1 LTQTSE
7 VSKDFGSLGY
17 PAIIRRVFTLSRL
30 NPLRLLL
37 LLSLWL
43 AACTQT
49 PASPTAA
56 LSPTTPL
63 PAATAVIQ
71 RPTATPPPP
80 TDTPVVPSEPATT
93 PTPEPPCT
101 NDSSFTGDLSVP
113 DGAQFLPGQ
122 PFVKKWS
129 VENTGKCDWGP
140 DYRLVLTSGASLGAP
155 SEVAVYPARA
165 GTPATW
171 EIPMTAPF
179 TPGPHTSR
187 WQARDPQGN
196 LFGAV
201 VFIKIEVI
209 PLPIT
214 DTPTP

>member
-1 LTQTSE
+1 
-7 VSKDFGSLGY
+7 
-17 PAIIRRVFTLSRL
+17 VFK
-30 NPLRLLL
+30 LRKLRIGALVGL
-37 LLSLWL
+37 WLLSLWL
-43 AACTQT
+43 AACAQT
-49 PASPTAA
+49 TASPTASS
-56 LSPTTPL
+56 SPTSPPPT
-63 PAATAVIQ
+63 ATAVIE
-71 RPTATPPPP
+71 RPSATPPPP
-80 TDTPVVPSEPATT
+80 TDTPVAAQPATT

-101 NDSSFTGDLSVP
+101 SDSNFINDLTVP

-122 PFVKKWS
+122 LFVKKWS

-140 DYRLVLTSGASLGAP
+140 DYRLVLTSGDSLGTP

-179 TPGPHTSR
+179 TPGQYTSR

-201 VFIKIEVI
+201 VFITIEVI

>member
-1 LTQTSE
+1 
-7 VSKDFGSLGY
+7 
-17 PAIIRRVFTLSRL
+17 VFTLSRL

-63 PAATAVIQ
+63 PTATAVIQ

-80 TDTPVVPSEPATT
+80 TDTPVAAQPATT

-101 NDSSFTGDLSVP
+101 SDSRFINDLSVP
-113 DGAQFLPGQ
+113 DDAQFLPGQ

-140 DYRLVLTSGASLGAP
+140 DYRLVLTSGDSLGAP

-179 TPGPHTSR
+179 TPGQYTSR

-214 DTPTP
+214 DTP

>member
-49 PASPTAA
+49 TSAPTAA
-56 LSPTTPL
+56 LSPTTP
-63 PAATAVIQ
+63 PPTATAVIE
-71 RPTATPPPP
+71 RPSATPPPT
-80 TDTPVVPSEPATT
+80 TDTPVAAQPATT

-113 DGAQFLPGQ
+113 DDAQFLPGQ

-140 DYRLVLTSGASLGAP
+140 DYRLVLTSGDSLGAP

-179 TPGPHTSR
+179 TPGQYTSR

-214 DTPTP
+214 DTP

>member
-49 PASPTAA
+49 TSAPTAA

-63 PAATAVIQ
+63 PTATAVIE

-80 TDTPVVPSEPATT
+80 TDTPVAAQPATT

-129 VENTGKCDWGP
+129 VENSGKCDWGP
-140 DYRLVLTSGASLGAP
+140 DYRLVLTSGDSLGAP

-179 TPGPHTSR
+179 TPGQYTSR

>member
-1 LTQTSE
+1 M
-7 VSKDFGSLGY
+7 
-17 PAIIRRVFTLSRL
+17 FTLSRL

-49 PASPTAA
+49 TSAPTAA

-63 PAATAVIQ
+63 PTATAVIE
-71 RPTATPPPP
+71 RPSATPPPP
-80 TDTPVVPSEPATT
+80 TDTPVAAQPATT
-93 PTPEPPCT
+93 PTLEPPCT

-140 DYRLVLTSGASLGAP
+140 DYRLVLTSGDSLGAP

-179 TPGPHTSR
+179 TPGQYTSR